1 MSSSSPSKGKD
12 HGSSPY
18 HRFCGDLEC
27 GASNGNCS
35 DDDEDM
41 FDIPPKKAP
50 LERLKKW
57 RARLDSCY
65 SLSISRFV
73 FSFWSICPI
82 QKPASPSLLPAP
94 APPPPFTLVTMPLP
108 KQSSDV
114 ERQAANTNIH
124 NSRRAQR
131 LRLAVRGANE
141 GLVST
146 ALLMMGIGDLKKEKT
161 AMILYV
167 FTGLVAGAINISI
180 REFVS
185 VYHDIEVAQMNSP
198 MQMAAV
204 SAHAFFI
211 GGMIPLLTAAFM
223 KTHKVVGVVI
233 SVTLALMLFGGLRA
247 KLGRKPIGR
256 CCLMVM
262 VEGWF
267 AMLMNFGLMK
277 LFQSLSLG

>member
-1 MSSSSPSKGKD
+1 MLGPLFRTKAFSGVSVEILR
-12 HGSSPY
+12 
-18 HRFCGDLEC
+18 RFPGRKSVQKPRLTALGLTFGGVYSRRE
-27 GASNGNCS
+27 
-35 DDDEDM
+35 
-41 FDIPPKKAP
+41 KAT
-50 LERLKKW
+50 
-57 RARLDSCY
+57 
-65 SLSISRFV
+65 LSALRQALQE
-73 FSFWSICPI
+73 I
-82 QKPASPSLLPAP
+82 QKPASPTLLPAP

-108 KQSSDV
+108 VQSSDV

-124 NSRRAQR
+124 NSGRAQR

-146 ALLMMGIGDLKKEKT
+146 ALLMMGIGDLKREET

-185 VYHDIEVAQMNSP
+185 VYHDIEVTQMNSP
-198 MQMAAV
+198 MQTAAV
-204 SAHAFFI
+204 SAHTFFI

-233 SVTLALMLFGGLRA
+233 AVTLALMLFGGLRA
-247 KLGRKPIGR
+247 KLWRKPIGR
-256 CCLMVM
+256 SCLMVM

-267 AMLMNFGLMK
+267 AMLMNFGLIK